1 MGDVRSADADRGP
14 RRFSRW
20 QRTALTVLAC
30 TGTTLLAT
38 PLIGYLDL
46 ANIVMLFLLT
56 VLLIAVGL
64 GRSAAVLAAVLS
76 VLLFDVDNLQC
87 GDFQQPSPYPVGLV
101 TPVVFDTEVENYK
114 AAVDAAKAAAKEST
128 DSPAEG

>member
-1 MGDVRSADADRGP
+1 M
-14 RRFSRW
+14 
-20 QRTALTVLAC
+20 RTAR
-30 TGTTLLAT
+30 
-38 PLIGYLDL
+38 
-46 ANIVMLFLLT
+46 
-56 VLLIAVGL
+56 VLLHIKEAELHRVILDSGN
-64 GRSAAVLAAVLS
+64 VS